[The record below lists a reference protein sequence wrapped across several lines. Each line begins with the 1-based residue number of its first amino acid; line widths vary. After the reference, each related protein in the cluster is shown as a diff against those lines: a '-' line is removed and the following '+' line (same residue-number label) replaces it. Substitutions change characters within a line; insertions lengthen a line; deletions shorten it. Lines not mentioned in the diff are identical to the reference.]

1 MNSFYSNGKLLLT
14 GEYLV
19 LEGALSLAI
28 PTKFGQDLVIEGINQ
43 PQLLWGSYT
52 YDGVCWFQAIFDLP
66 KFRLVNA
73 TFQSDKEGSSEFV
86 AETLQNVLQEAK
98 KLNPNFLSSKKGCKI
113 KTHLSFPRNWGLGSS
128 STLINNI
135 ANWAQVNPYQLLWN
149 SFSGSGYDIAC
160 ARHNSPI
167 LYQLKNNQPV
177 IEEVAFRPTFSDQL
191 YFVYLNQKQNSREGI
206 TRFKEKRTNL
216 EESVREISELT
227 SKIFKTDNLQDF
239 EYLMQEHENR
249 IAALLELPKV
259 KESLFPDYF
268 GTIKSLGAWGGD
280 FVLVT
285 GNENTASY
293 FKSKG
298 YQTIIPFLEM
308 VL

>member
-43 PQLLWGSYT
+43 PQLLWESYT

-66 KFRLVNA
+66 KLRLVNA

-86 AETLQNVLQEAK
+86 AETLQNILQEAK
-98 KLNPNFLSSKKGCKI
+98 NLNPNLLSSKNGCKI
-113 KTHLSFPRNWGLGSS
+113 KTRLSFPRDWGLGSS

-167 LYQLKNNQPV
+167 LYRLENNQSV
-177 IEEVAFRPTFSDQL
+177 VKEVAFRPTFSDQL
-191 YFVYLNQKQNSREGI
+191 YFVHLNQKQNSREGI
-206 TRFKEKRTNL
+206 TRFKEKRENL
-216 EESVREISELT
+216 GQSVREVSELT
-227 SKIFKTDNLQDF
+227 SEMLKTNNLQDF
-239 EYLMQEHENR
+239 ERLIQEHENR
-249 IAALLELPKV
+249 IAAILELPKV

-280 FVLVT
+280 FVLAT
-285 GNENTASY
+285 GNEDTISY